1 MSYVN
6 ATRSGRRAGR
16 STRSVPKVFLALA
29 GAVLALA
36 VAGCAGAGA
45 TALPAPPIPQPAT
58 PASLTK
64 EDVDG
69 WLDGLLPTALTQS
82 GIAGATVS
90 VVHDGK
96 LVTARGYGYADTGAG
111 DGEPVLVDPART
123 LFRPG
128 SVSKL
133 VTATAVMRLVEQ
145 GKLDLD
151 ADIDQYLDY
160 DLPRRYDAKLTLR
173 HLLTHTAGFEE
184 RLAGLIGTGPDPVNL
199 RESLVTDPPEQVF
212 EPGTTPAYSN
222 YGYGLA
228 GYLVERASG
237 APFEEY
243 VQREIL
249 DLVGMDSS
257 TFHQP
262 LPAPLR
268 DRMAS
273 GYPSTGQPAQPFE
286 IVGQPPA
293 GALSAPATDMAR
305 FMLAHLG
312 ALPAEQSP
320 VSRETLALMHS
331 PALDGTTLGGLA
343 EGRRMTLGFFEESR
357 NGHRIIGHGG
367 DTNYFH
373 SHLHLYPD
381 DGAGIFV
388 SFNSSGRAGTETLAL
403 RESVLSGFADRY
415 FPGPETPVR
424 AASGTGGVDE
434 QTSREH
440 ARAAAGRYVS
450 ARGFQSTFLSAADL
464 MNQVNVSALD
474 GGRLLFEPGPASVS
488 PAVYEEI
495 APWVWREVG
504 GHQILAMRVD
514 DGGTVTAIGH
524 DSAFTLLPVGPAQA
538 AAPPVIIGSVLV
550 LLASLLAW
558 PAGALLRRLRRRPAR
573 PDGAVPATAD
583 AANLGVTG
591 AVRPDAT
598 VGAVG
603 AGVDA
608 AGSGAARSR
617 AGRLV
622 RLASRVG
629 VASALL
635 ALVGW
640 VMVFVSV
647 MGLNDV
653 PAPALR
659 LVQVLQLVG
668 VVALVPAALR
678 LVGDLRHRT
687 GWVRTAG
694 SALVLLALAGTAWF
708 AVAFRLLAPSVSY

>member
-6 ATRSGRRAGR
+6 VTSSRRRAGR
-16 STRSVPKVFLALA
+16 SARSLPKAVLAVA
-29 GAVLALA
+29 GAVLALGM
-36 VAGCAGAGA
+36 AGCAAGGG

-69 WLDGLLPTALTQS
+69 WLDGLLPTALTQA

-96 LVTARGYGYADTGAG
+96 LVTARGYGYADTGTG
-111 DGEPVLVDPART
+111 DGEPVPVDPART

-184 RLAGLIGTGPDPVNL
+184 RLAGLIGTEQKPVNL
-199 RESLVTDPPEQVF
+199 RESLVTDPPEQIF

-237 APFEEY
+237 VPFEDY
-243 VQREIL
+243 VQREIF
-249 DLVGMDSS
+249 DRIGMDSS

-268 DRMAS
+268 DRMAN
-273 GYPSTGQPAQPFE
+273 GYPSTDQPAQPFE

-320 VSRETLALMHS
+320 VSRKTLALMHS
-331 PALDGTTLGGLA
+331 PALDGTTLGQLA

-373 SHLHLYPD
+373 SHLQLYPD
-381 DGAGIFV
+381 DGAGIFI

-415 FPGPETPVR
+415 FPVPETPAR
-424 AASGTGGVDE
+424 ATSGAVDE

-450 ARGFQSTFLSAADL
+450 ARGFRSTFLSTVDL
-464 MNQVNVSALD
+464 LNQVNVSALD
-474 GGRLLFEPGPASVS
+474 DGRLLFEPGPASVS

-504 GHQILAMRVD
+504 GHRVLAMRVD
-514 DGGTVTAIGH
+514 DDGKVTAIGH

-538 AAPPVIIGSVLV
+538 AAPPVVIGSVLV
-550 LLASLLAW
+550 LVASLLAW
-558 PAGALLRRLRRRPAR
+558 PAGALLRRLRRRLAQA
-573 PDGAVPATAD
+573 GATVPVPAD
-583 AANLGVTG
+583 ATNPGVTG
-591 AVRPDAT
+591 AARP
-598 VGAVG
+598 
-603 AGVDA
+603 
-608 AGSGAARSR
+608 R

-629 VASALL
+629 VVSALL

-640 VMVFVSV
+640 VVVFVSV
-647 MGLNDV
+647 MNLSDV

-668 VVALVPAALR
+668 VVALVPTALR
-678 LVGDLRHRT
+678 LVDDVRHRA

>member
-1 MSYVN
+1 MSY
-6 ATRSGRRAGR
+6 ADITIYPHRAGR
-16 STRSVPKVFLALA
+16 ATRSVPKVFLALV
-29 GAVLALA
+29 GAVLALV

-96 LVTARGYGYADTGAG
+96 LVTARGYGYADTGTG
-111 DGEPVLVDPART
+111 DSEPVRVDPART

-184 RLAGLIGTGPDPVNL
+184 RLAGLIGTEQTPVNL
-199 RESLVTDPPEQVF
+199 RESLVTDPPEQIF

-222 YGYGLA
+222 YGYALA
-228 GYLVERASG
+228 GYLVERVSG
-237 APFEEY
+237 VPFEEY

-249 DLVGMDSS
+249 ARVGMDSS

-262 LPAPLR
+262 LPDPLR
-268 DRMAS
+268 DRMAN
-273 GYPSTGQPAQPFE
+273 GYPSTDQPAQPFE
-286 IVGQPPA
+286 MVGQSPA

-320 VSRETLALMHS
+320 VTRQTLHLMHS

-381 DGAGIFV
+381 DGAGIFI

-415 FPGPETPVR
+415 FPGPEAPAR
-424 AASGTGGVDE
+424 AASGSGRVDKE
-434 QTSREH
+434 TSRRH
-440 ARAAAGRYVS
+440 AEAAAGRYVS
-450 ARGFQSTFLSAADL
+450 ARGFRSTFLSAADL
-464 MNQVNVSALD
+464 MSQISVSALD
-474 GGRLLFEPGPASVS
+474 DGRLLFEPGPASVS

-514 DGGTVTAIGH
+514 DDGKVAAIGH

-538 AAPPVIIGSVLV
+538 AAPPVVIGSVLV
-550 LLASLLAW
+550 LVASLLAW
-558 PAGALLRRLRRRPAR
+558 PAGALLRRLRRRLAQA
-573 PDGAVPATAD
+573 GATVPVPAD
-583 AANLGVTG
+583 ATNPGVTG
-591 AVRPDAT
+591 AARP
-598 VGAVG
+598 
-603 AGVDA
+603 
-608 AGSGAARSR
+608 R

-629 VASALL
+629 VVSALL

-640 VMVFVSV
+640 VVVFVSV
-647 MGLNDV
+647 MNLSDV

-678 LVGDLRHRT
+678 LAGDLRRRA

-694 SALVLLALAGTAWF
+694 STLVLLALAGTAWF
-708 AVAFRLLAPSVSY
+708 AVVFRLLTPDISY

>member
-1 MSYVN
+1 MSYAN
-6 ATRSGRRAGR
+6 ITRSERRAGR
-16 STRSVPKVFLALA
+16 SARSLPK
-29 GAVLALA
+29 AVLA
-36 VAGCAGAGA
+36 VAGAALALGIAGCAGGGA
-45 TALPAPPIPQPAT
+45 ALPAPPIPQPAT

-64 EDVDG
+64 KDVDG
-69 WLDGLLPTALTQS
+69 WLDGLLPTALAQA

-96 LVTARGYGYADTGAG
+96 LLTARGYGYADTGTG

-160 DLPRRYDAKLTLR
+160 DLPRRYDAKVTLR

-184 RLAGLIGTGPDPVNL
+184 RLAGLIGTEQKPVNL
-199 RESLVTDPPEQVF
+199 RESLVTDPPEQIF

-222 YGYGLA
+222 YGYGLV
-228 GYLVERASG
+228 GYLVERVSG
-237 APFEEY
+237 VPFEDY
-243 VQREIL
+243 VRREIF
-249 DLVGMDSS
+249 DRIGMDSS

-320 VSRETLALMHS
+320 VSPETLALMHS
-331 PALDGTTLGGLA
+331 PALDGTTLGQLA

-373 SHLHLYPD
+373 SHLQLYPD
-381 DGAGIFV
+381 DGAGIFI
-388 SFNSSGRAGTETLAL
+388 SFNSSGRAGTETVAL

-415 FPGPETPVR
+415 FPGPETPAR
-424 AASGTGGVDE
+424 AASGAVDE

-450 ARGFQSTFLSAADL
+450 ARGFRSTFLSTVDL
-464 MNQVNVSALD
+464 LNQVNVSALD
-474 GGRLLFEPGPASVS
+474 DGRLLFEPGPASVS

-504 GHQILAMRVD
+504 GHRVLAMRVD
-514 DGGTVTAIGH
+514 DDGKVTAIGH

-538 AAPPVIIGSVLV
+538 AAPPVVIGSVLV
-550 LLASLLAW
+550 LVASLLAW
-558 PAGALLRRLRRRPAR
+558 PAGALLRRLRRRPAQA
-573 PDGAVPATAD
+573 GATVPVSAD
-583 AANLGVTG
+583 ATNPGT
-591 AVRPDAT
+591 
-598 VGAVG
+598 
-603 AGVDA
+603 
-608 AGSGAARSR
+608 GAARPR

-640 VMVFVSV
+640 VVVFVSV
-647 MGLNDV
+647 MNLSDV

-668 VVALVPAALR
+668 VVALVPTALR
-678 LVGDLRHRT
+678 LVDDVRHRA